1 MNEIMDKSNGLEQ
14 MLIDQLRLRIGTE
27 SLQRIRICLNGV
39 SEEVLWKAP
48 NAGITSIGNSV
59 LHCIGNAD
67 QWLSSI
73 LAGTEQKRDRA
84 QEFKQGHEGTV
95 TDLLNAIRDFE
106 IRLNEYVK
114 CLEVINLKSSLI
126 IQGISTNGVDGIVH
140 VIEHFSYHTG
150 QITLLAKLYSQ
161 VETNYYGHLN
171 LDE

>member
-1 MNEIMDKSNGLEQ
+1 MKEILDKSNGLEQ
-14 MLIDQLRLRIGTE
+14 LLIDQLRLRIGTE

-48 NAGITSIGNSV
+48 NTGITSIGNSV

-73 LAGTEQKRDRA
+73 LAGAEQKRDRA
-84 QEFKQGHEGTV
+84 LEFKKGIECTV
-95 TDLLNAIRDFE
+95 TDLLKAIESFE
-106 IRLNEYVK
+106 LRLNEYVQS
-114 CLEVINLKSSLI
+114 LEVINLKSSLI
-126 IQGISTNGVDGIVH
+126 IQGITTNGVDAIIH

-150 QITLLAKLYSQ
+150 QITLLAKLYSH